1 MEYIIG
7 IIIFSLVVG
16 VIVYFAKKS
25 NEKLEQLKSELT
37 EEQKNKLSLTE
48 VKFIEGKNNEW
59 IQDGLIAEMNEKGN
73 KYTIKVLWYN
83 SVIPDNFINNIEYGD
98 TSLSK
103 DEVINNNLKKGD
115 FVKVYIAPEKSVGG
129 FKIILK

>member
-7 IIIFSLVVG
+7 IIIFGLIIG
-16 VIVYFAKKS
+16 AIVYFVKKE
-25 NEKLEQLKSELT
+25 NKKIEQLKSQLT
-37 EEQKNKLSLTE
+37 EEEKNKLSLTE

-59 IQDGLIAEMNEKGN
+59 IQDGLIAEINEKKN

-83 SVIPDNFINNIEYGD
+83 SVIPNNFLNNIEYGD
-98 TSLSK
+98 TTLSK
-103 DEVINNNLKKGD
+103 EEVINNNLKKGD
-115 FVKVYIAPEKSVGG
+115 FVKLYIAPEKTIDG

>member
-7 IIIFSLVVG
+7 IIIFGLIIG
-16 VIVYFAKKS
+16 IIVYFIKKE
-25 NEKLEQLKSELT
+25 NKKLEQLKSQLT
-37 EEQKNKLSLTE
+37 EEEKNKLSLTE

-59 IQDGLIAEMNEKGN
+59 IQDGLIAEINEKKN

-83 SVIPDNFINNIEYGD
+83 SVIPNNFLNNIEYGD
-98 TSLSK
+98 TTLSK
-103 DEVINNNLKKGD
+103 EEVINNNLKKGD
-115 FVKVYIAPEKSVGG
+115 FVKLYIAPEKTIDG

>member
-7 IIIFSLVVG
+7 IIIFGLIIG
-16 VIVYFAKKS
+16 AIVYFVKKE
-25 NEKLEQLKSELT
+25 NKKLEQLKS
-37 EEQKNKLSLTE
+37 QLTE

-59 IQDGLIAEMNEKGN
+59 IQDGLIAEINEKKN

-83 SVIPDNFINNIEYGD
+83 SVIPNNFLNNIEYGD
-98 TSLSK
+98 TTLSK
-103 DEVINNNLKKGD
+103 EEVINNNLKKGD
-115 FVKVYIAPEKSVGG
+115 FVKLYIAPEKTIDG

>member
-7 IIIFSLVVG
+7 IIIFGLIIG
-16 VIVYFAKKS
+16 AIVYFVKKE
-25 NEKLEQLKSELT
+25 NKKLEQLKSQLT
-37 EEQKNKLSLTE
+37 EEEKNKLSLTE

-59 IQDGLIAEMNEKGN
+59 IQDGLIAEINEKKN

-83 SVIPDNFINNIEYGD
+83 SVIPNNFLNNIEYGD
-98 TSLSK
+98 TTLSK
-103 DEVINNNLKKGD
+103 EEVINNHLKKGD
-115 FVKVYIAPEKSVGG
+115 FVKLYIAPEKTIDG

>member
-7 IIIFSLVVG
+7 IIIFGLIIG
-16 VIVYFAKKS
+16 AIVYFVKKE
-25 NEKLEQLKSELT
+25 NKKLEQLKSQLT
-37 EEQKNKLSLTE
+37 EEEKNKLSLTE

-59 IQDGLIAEMNEKGN
+59 IQDGLIAEINEKKN

-83 SVIPDNFINNIEYGD
+83 SVIPNNFLNNIEYGD
-98 TSLSK
+98 TTLSK
-103 DEVINNNLKKGD
+103 EEVINNNLKKGD
-115 FVKVYIAPEKSVGG
+115 FVKLYIASEKTIDG

>member
-7 IIIFSLVVG
+7 IIIFGLIIG
-16 VIVYFAKKS
+16 AIVYFVKKE
-25 NEKLEQLKSELT
+25 NKKLEQLKSQLT
-37 EEQKNKLSLTE
+37 EEEKNKLSLTE

-59 IQDGLIAEMNEKGN
+59 IQDGLIAEINEKKN

-83 SVIPDNFINNIEYGD
+83 SVIPNNFLNNIEYGD
-98 TSLSK
+98 TTLSK
-103 DEVINNNLKKGD
+103 EEVINNNLKKGD
-115 FVKVYIAPEKSVGG
+115 FVKVYIAPEKTIDG

>member
-7 IIIFSLVVG
+7 IIIFGLIIG
-16 VIVYFAKKS
+16 AIVYFVKKE
-25 NEKLEQLKSELT
+25 NKKLEQLKSQLT
-37 EEQKNKLSLTE
+37 EEEKNKLSLTE

-59 IQDGLIAEMNEKGN
+59 IQDGLIAEINEKKN

-83 SVIPDNFINNIEYGD
+83 SVIPNNFLNNIEYGD
-98 TSLSK
+98 TTLSK
-103 DEVINNNLKKGD
+103 EEVINNNLKKGD
-115 FVKVYIAPEKSVGG
+115 FVKLYIAPEKTIDG